1 MSKRL
6 ELYSTIA
13 GFIWQAGVR
22 LNDLRNVETFIWAV
36 TALIASGTVH
46 LSVWSLYRNSQAK
59 ISSVERQFAR
69 WLHNKKV
76 NVNEIYRAL
85 ATLAWVDWAGEALEL
100 ALDTTLLWD
109 KYAVVRLAVIYRGR
123 ALPLTWVVV
132 EQRSATVALH
142 HYQAMLREAARWL
155 PSHCQVTLL
164 ADRGFD
170 DTHLMELAVE
180 LNWHFVM
187 RLKASLWVYR
197 PFKARCQVRR
207 LLPPQ
212 GEVHLLHTVQLTERR
227 FGPVHLALGHMRTP
241 NGYEQWAL
249 VSDLPTTLATFDT
262 YALRFDIEESF
273 LDDKSGGF
281 QLEASKIDE
290 VDALSRLLLILATA
304 TLYLVSTGTAIVA
317 MGRRYLVDTHW
328 QRGLSYFKIGW
339 RWIIFAL
346 ATGQK
351 LLSFLWLMP
360 GPDPEPV
367 YASKAQAAT
376 PTLTFSAICFIE

>member
-142 HYQAMLREAARWL
+142 HYQAMLREAAR
-155 PSHCQVTLL
+155 C
-164 ADRGFD
+164 R
-170 DTHLMELAVE
+170 
-180 LNWHFVM
+180 
-187 RLKASLWVYR
+187 RI
-197 PFKARCQVRR
+197 VR
-207 LLPPQ
+207 
-212 GEVHLLHTVQLTERR
+212 
-227 FGPVHLALGHMRTP
+227 
-241 NGYEQWAL
+241 
-249 VSDLPTTLATFDT
+249 
-262 YALRFDIEESF
+262 
-273 LDDKSGGF
+273 
-281 QLEASKIDE
+281 
-290 VDALSRLLLILATA
+290 
-304 TLYLVSTGTAIVA
+304 
-317 MGRRYLVDTHW
+317 
-328 QRGLSYFKIGW
+328 
-339 RWIIFAL
+339 
-346 ATGQK
+346 
-351 LLSFLWLMP
+351 
-360 GPDPEPV
+360 
-367 YASKAQAAT
+367 
-376 PTLTFSAICFIE
+376 